1 MSNKEK
7 ENKKRK
13 NKNLKKLT
21 TTLTLTFS
29 LTVALTLSLTIT
41 INFTSKKV
49 INNIVNSTIN
59 KYEIETQIVQSDG
72 TISNI
77 KTDDTAINNVPST
90 TENVY
95 DNIASAG
102 FETESHVRLANSE
115 NREWKKSIDAEV
127 GDEIEFRIQY
137 ENTSNKSQKRVAIKD
152 VLQTNNLRYISGSS
166 VLKNSNHPNGATI
179 LSDSII
185 ENGISIGSYSPG
197 ANAFVYLKAE
207 VVDVD
212 LKKGTNVLKNWGQA
226 GVEDITI
233 QDFAEVIVKY

>member
-1 MSNKEK
+1 MCDKEK
-7 ENKKRK
+7 ETKKRK
-13 NKNLKKLT
+13 NLKKIKM
-21 TTLTLTFS
+21 TLTLTFS
-29 LTVALTLSLTIT
+29 LTVSLTLSLAIT

-49 INNIVNSTIN
+49 INNIVDSTIN
-59 KYEIETQIVQSDG
+59 SYDIETQIVQSDG
-72 TISNI
+72 TIRNI
-77 KTDDTAINNVPST
+77 ETDDTVTNNVPDT
-90 TENVY
+90 IENIY
-95 DNIASAG
+95 DNIASVG
-102 FETESHVRLANSE
+102 FETESHVRLTNSE
-115 NREWKKSIDAEV
+115 NRKWKKSVNAEV

-137 ENTSNKSQKRVAIKD
+137 KNTSNETQRNVAIKD
-152 VLQTNNLRYISGSS
+152 VLQTNNLRYVSGSC
-166 VLKNSNHPNGATI
+166 VLKNSTYPKGATL

-233 QDFAEVIVKY
+233 QDFAEVIVEY